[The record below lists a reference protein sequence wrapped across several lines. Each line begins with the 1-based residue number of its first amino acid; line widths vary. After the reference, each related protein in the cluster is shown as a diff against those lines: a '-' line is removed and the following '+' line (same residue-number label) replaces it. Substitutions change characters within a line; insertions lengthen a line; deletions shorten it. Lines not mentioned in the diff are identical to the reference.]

1 MTMWKETTASGKTRF
16 VERYDNP
23 LGGKPIKVSQ
33 TVDRVTK
40 AIEREMP
47 FILQEKFEAKLE
59 ELKKDQIKDYTFKA
73 IGAQWLVFYRENVKE
88 STYYNKK
95 MIINKLNIT
104 FGDKLLEDITHEEI
118 NKYMLNRMQKEK
130 IAYRTVKT
138 IVNTI
143 AMVVKYAY
151 KYEGIN
157 KLDMLNGIEI
167 PKLNLPENN
176 DLKYLTDQEL
186 DIVINHLESIKQF
199 EMARMVKVQVS
210 TGMRYHEM
218 TALRETDID
227 FDNNSMNVSR
237 NYDHINNLFT
247 TTKTGEE
254 RTVYFNQALVPV
266 LKEQIAIARMRR
278 IKHNLN
284 REEPLLFVRK
294 TGKPISLMLFS
305 KYLKQIELP
314 EKKVTSHIFRHT
326 FITKAV
332 ESGISKDIIAKQV
345 GHVNTNMIDRV
356 YAHFTDKMAEKQK
369 EAILDFKII

>member
-1 MTMWKETTASGKTRF
+1 MWTEQTASGKTRF

-33 TVDRVTK
+33 TVERVTK

-47 FILQEKFEAKLE
+47 FILQGKFEVKLE
-59 ELKKDQIKDYTFKA
+59 ELKKNQVKDYTFKA
-73 IGAQWLVFYRENVKE
+73 ISEQWLIFYRENVKE
-88 STYYNKK
+88 STYYVKK
-95 MIINKLNIT
+95 TIINKLNIA
-104 FGDKLLEDITHEEI
+104 FGDKLLEDITHNEI
-118 NKYMLNRMQKEK
+118 NKYLLNRMQKEK
-130 IAYRTVKT
+130 LGYGTAKL

-143 AMVVKYAY
+143 SPMVKYAY

-176 DLKYLTDQEL
+176 DLKYLTNQEL
-186 DIVINHLESIKQF
+186 EAVINHLESIKRF
-199 EMARMVKVQVS
+199 ELARMVKVQVS

-227 FDNNSMNVSR
+227 FDNNSINVSR
-237 NYDHINNLFT
+237 NYDHANNLFT

-284 REEPLLFVRK
+284 REDPLLFVRK
-294 TGKPISLMLFS
+294 TGKPISLTLFS
-305 KYLKQIELP
+305 KYLNQIELP
-314 EKKVTSHIFRHT
+314 GKKVTSHIFRHT

-332 ESGISKDIIAKQV
+332 ENGISKDIIAKQV
-345 GHVNTNMIDRV
+345 GHTDTKMIDKV
-356 YAHFTDKMAEKQK
+356 YAHFTDKMAQKQK

>member
-1 MTMWKETTASGKTRF
+1 MWTEQTASGKTRF

-33 TVDRVTK
+33 TVERVTK

-47 FILQEKFEAKLE
+47 FILQVKFEEKIKELE
-59 ELKKDQIKDYTFKA
+59 KDQVKDYTFKA
-73 IGAQWLVFYRENVKE
+73 ISEQWLIFYRENVKE
-88 STYYNKK
+88 STYYVKK
-95 MIINKLNIT
+95 TIINKLNIA
-104 FGDKLLEDITHEEI
+104 FGDKLLEDITHNDI
-118 NKYMLNRMQKEK
+118 NKYLLNRMKKEK
-130 IAYRTVKT
+130 LGYGTAKL

-143 AMVVKYAY
+143 SPMVKYAY

-176 DLKYLTDQEL
+176 DLKYLTNQEL
-186 DIVINHLESIKQF
+186 EAVINHLESIKRF
-199 EMARMVKVQVS
+199 ELARMVKVQVS

-227 FDNNSMNVSR
+227 FDNNSINVSR
-237 NYDHINNLFT
+237 NYDHANNLFT

-284 REEPLLFVRK
+284 REDPLLFVRK
-294 TGKPISLMLFS
+294 TGKPISLTLFS

-314 EKKVTSHIFRHT
+314 GKKVTSHIFRHT

-332 ESGISKDIIAKQV
+332 ENGISKDIIAKQV
-345 GHVNTNMIDRV
+345 GHTDTKMIDKV
-356 YAHFTDKMAEKQK
+356 YAHFTDKMAQKQK